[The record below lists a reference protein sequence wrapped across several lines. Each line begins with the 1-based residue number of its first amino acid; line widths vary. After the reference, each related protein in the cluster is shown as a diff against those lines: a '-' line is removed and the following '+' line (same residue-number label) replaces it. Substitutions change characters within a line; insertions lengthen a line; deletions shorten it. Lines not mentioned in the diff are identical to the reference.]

1 MNVKTVGLESLVPDS
16 ENPRKHDDRNMDAI
30 ISSLKAY
37 GQVEPIVVQQSSN
50 MIIAGNAR
58 VQAMKKLGY
67 SDCQAVML
75 DVDDVVSRKLSIALN
90 RSGELAGWNEETL
103 AKHLSELSDLDDFD
117 AEELGFSDTE
127 LMKLVSE
134 FEDIMDEV
142 EIESP
147 STEQVMDGEYFEDA
161 NKDNLVKIPAGLVP
175 DGMKSSH
182 IRMVQLFFNEETE
195 PSFRFWVRAL
205 SEVYQKDNISD
216 TVWSAIKEIAEQ
228 HGIGGVNEQGD

>member
-1 MNVKTVGLESLVPDS
+1 MNIRTVQLNTLVADP
-16 ENPRKHDDRNMDAI
+16 ENPRKHDKKNMDAI
-30 ISSLKAY
+30 LSSLKAY
-37 GQVEPIVVQQSSN
+37 GQVEPIVVQESTK

-58 VQAMKKLGY
+58 VNAMKSLGWTEG
-67 SDCQAVML
+67 QAVIL

-117 AEELGFSDTE
+117 AEELGFSDSE

-134 FEDIMDEV
+134 FEGMMDEI
-142 EIESP
+142 EIDTP
-147 STEQVMDGEYFEDA
+147 TTEKTMDGEYFEDS
-161 NKDNLVKIPAGLVP
+161 NTESLVKIPAGLVP

-195 PSFRFWVRAL
+195 PSFRFWVRGL
-205 SEVYQKDNISD
+205 SEVFGKDNISD
-216 TVWSAIKEIAEQ
+216 TVWAAIKEIAELK
-228 HGIGGVNEQGD
+228 GIGEPNEQGN